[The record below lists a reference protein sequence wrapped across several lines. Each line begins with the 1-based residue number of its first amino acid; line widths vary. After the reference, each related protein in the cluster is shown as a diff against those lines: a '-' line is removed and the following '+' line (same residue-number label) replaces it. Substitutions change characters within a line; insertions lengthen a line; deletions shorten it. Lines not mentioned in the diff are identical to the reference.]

1 MFAAVVAGIYDK
13 VEDAQKAMGMGF
25 AMEYY
30 PISENV
36 EMYSEL
42 YKNYVKLGQF
52 TENKIS

>member
-1 MFAAVVAGIYDK
+1 
-13 VEDAQKAMGMGF
+13 MGMGF